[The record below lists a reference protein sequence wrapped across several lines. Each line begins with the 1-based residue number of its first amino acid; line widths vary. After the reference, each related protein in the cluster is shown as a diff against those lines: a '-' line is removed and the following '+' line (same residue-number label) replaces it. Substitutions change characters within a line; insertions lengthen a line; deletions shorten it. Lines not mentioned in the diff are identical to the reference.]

1 MGNRM
6 KDYIAILRPSHWVKN
21 VFVFV
26 GLVFGGK
33 LIGPADEVLL
43 ALGRA
48 VVGFLCFCLAA
59 SAIYIFNDI
68 IDRPYD
74 RVHPTKRNR
83 PIASGK
89 VAVGSAAGVSI
100 LCVGTGIIG
109 SILLGEWF
117 AAVIAAYILLM
128 ALYSVLLKRLMIWDC
143 IVIAA
148 GFCLRAVGGAV
159 VVAVPISPWLIV
171 CTFALCLFLGF
182 GKRRSEIAQMGIE
195 GSDFRQT
202 LEGYTPE
209 LLAHI
214 LDVTSGLAI
223 ICFVLYAM
231 DERTVRVFGSNHLV
245 YTTAF
250 VLYCVFRFS
259 MLIQQGRFSDPVE
272 LILRDLPFQIGFC
285 LWVLSCLVIIYAG
298 KAGIRAGWCL
308 GQ

>member
-1 MGNRM
+1 M
-6 KDYIAILRPSHWVKN
+6 KEYISILRPSHWVKN
-21 VFVFV
+21 VFIFV
-26 GLVFGGK
+26 GLIFGGK
-33 LIGPADEVLL
+33 LIGPADEVLV
-43 ALGRA
+43 AMGRA
-48 VVGFLCFCLAA
+48 AGGFLCFCLAA

-68 IDRPYD
+68 IDRPND
-74 RVHPTKRNR
+74 RVHPTKRYR

-89 VAVGSAAGVSI
+89 VSVGSAAVVSI
-100 LCVGTGIIG
+100 LCGAAGIAG

-117 AAVIAAYILLM
+117 AVVTVAYIVLM
-128 ALYSVLLKRLMIWDC
+128 ILYSVLLKRLMIWDC

-148 GFCLRAVGGAV
+148 GFCLRAVAGAV
-159 VVAVPISPWLIV
+159 VVAVPISPWLVV

-182 GKRRSEIAQMGIE
+182 GKRRSEIAQMGAE
-195 GSDFRQT
+195 GANFRQT

-259 MLIQQGRFSDPVE
+259 MLVQQGKYADPVE
-272 LILRDLPFQIGFC
+272 LILRDLPFQVGFC
-285 LWVLSCLVIIYAG
+285 LWVLSCIAIIYAG
-298 KAGIRAGWCL
+298 RAGVCPL
-308 GQ
+308 